1 MRKSLKFTQG
11 KKQFAKRLV
20 TAEEA
25 QKNPKYLQ
33 LLVFKCEAN
42 WAYAMQ
48 CKQIISSGGQVKKED
63 TGMQQ
68 AVNRN
73 PNRVKF
79 QAQKRLKKAYEAAKY
94 LNEVAQ

>member
-48 CKQIISSGGQVKKED
+48 CKQIISSGG
-63 TGMQQ
+63 
-68 AVNRN
+68 
-73 PNRVKF
+73 
-79 QAQKRLKKAYEAAKY
+79 
-94 LNEVAQ
+94 